1 MQDITK
7 QELRQKI
14 KIELSQNKQNFEKW
28 SKLIC
33 KNIINS
39 DFYKKAKIVYAYM
52 ALPDEV
58 DLSVLID
65 DALCKNKTV
74 FVPKVVPNSNKMI
87 FFDYS
92 KCQFENGSFGILEPK
107 TNNTNEDLAKDFMEE
122 RITGNQTV
130 IFLVPGRVFGE
141 DGERIGRGKGFYDI
155 YLSDFLKTQKKSV
168 LVAGVCFP
176 IQIGKQV
183 PTTEHDI
190 KMDQIFTCP
199 K

>member
-1 MQDITK
+1 MQNITK

-33 KNIINS
+33 QNIINS
-39 DFYKKAKIVYAYM
+39 EFYQKAQIVYAYM

-107 TNNTNEDLAKDFMEE
+107 TEDIKEE
-122 RITGNQTV
+122 KIAGDQTA
-130 IFLVPGRVFGE
+130 IFLIPGRVFGE

-155 YLSDFLKTQKKSV
+155 YLSNFLKTQKKSV

>member
-1 MQDITK
+1 MQNITK

-33 KNIINS
+33 QNIINS
-39 DFYKKAKIVYAYM
+39 EFYQKAQIVYAYM

-74 FVPKVVPNSNKMI
+74 YVPKVVQNSNKMI

-107 TNNTNEDLAKDFMEE
+107 TEDIKEE
-122 RITGNQTV
+122 KIAGDQTA

-141 DGERIGRGKGFYDI
+141 DGERVGRGKGFYDI
-155 YLSDFLKTQKKSV
+155 YLSNFLKTQKKSV

>member
-1 MQDITK
+1 MQNITK

-14 KIELSQNKQNFEKW
+14 KFELSQNKQNFEKW

-33 KNIINS
+33 QNIINS
-39 DFYKKAKIVYAYM
+39 EFYQKAQIVYAYM

-74 FVPKVVPNSNKMI
+74 YVPKVVPNSNKMI

-107 TNNTNEDLAKDFMEE
+107 TEDIKEE
-122 RITGNQTV
+122 KIAGDQTA

-155 YLSDFLKTQKKSV
+155 YLSNFLKTQKKSV

>member
-1 MQDITK
+1 MQNITK

-33 KNIINS
+33 QNIINS
-39 DFYKKAKIVYAYM
+39 EFYQKAQIVYAYM

-107 TNNTNEDLAKDFMEE
+107 TDDIKEE
-122 RITGNQTV
+122 KIAGDQTA

-155 YLSDFLKTQKKSV
+155 YLNDFLKTQKKSV

>member
-1 MQDITK
+1 MQNITK

-33 KNIINS
+33 QNIINS
-39 DFYKKAKIVYAYM
+39 EFYKKAQIVYAYM

-107 TNNTNEDLAKDFMEE
+107 TDDIKEE
-122 RITGNQTV
+122 KIAGDQTA

-155 YLSDFLKTQKKSV
+155 YLSNFLKTQKKSV

>member
-1 MQDITK
+1 MQNITK

-28 SKLIC
+28 SKSIC
-33 KNIINS
+33 QNIINS
-39 DFYKKAKIVYAYM
+39 EFYQKAQIVYAYM

-107 TNNTNEDLAKDFMEE
+107 TENIKEE
-122 RITGNQTV
+122 KIAGDQTA

-155 YLSDFLKTQKKSV
+155 YLSNFLKTQKKSV

>member
-1 MQDITK
+1 MQNITK

-33 KNIINS
+33 QNIINS
-39 DFYKKAKIVYAYM
+39 EVYQKAQIVYAYM

-107 TNNTNEDLAKDFMEE
+107 TDDIKEE
-122 RITGNQTV
+122 KIAGDQTA

-155 YLSDFLKTQKKSV
+155 YLSNFLKTQKKSV

>member
-1 MQDITK
+1 MQNITK

-33 KNIINS
+33 QNIINS
-39 DFYKKAKIVYAYM
+39 EFYQKAQIVYAYM

-107 TNNTNEDLAKDFMEE
+107 TKNIDEE
-122 RITGNQTV
+122 KIAGDQTA

-155 YLSDFLKTQKKSV
+155 YLNDFLKTQKKSV

-183 PTTEHDI
+183 PTTELDI

>member
-1 MQDITK
+1 MQNITK

-14 KIELSQNKQNFEKW
+14 KIELSQNKHNFEKW
-28 SKLIC
+28 SKSIC
-33 KNIINS
+33 QNIINS
-39 DFYKKAKIVYAYM
+39 EFYQKAQIVYAYM

-107 TNNTNEDLAKDFMEE
+107 TEDIKEE
-122 RITGNQTV
+122 KIAGDHTA

-155 YLSDFLKTQKKSV
+155 YLSNFLKTQKKSV

>member
-1 MQDITK
+1 MQNITK

-28 SKLIC
+28 SKSIC
-33 KNIINS
+33 QNIINS
-39 DFYKKAKIVYAYM
+39 EFYQKAQIVYAYM

-74 FVPKVVPNSNKMI
+74 YVPKVVPNSNKMI

-92 KCQFENGSFGILEPK
+92 KCQFENGSYGILEPK
-107 TNNTNEDLAKDFMEE
+107 TEDIEDIKEE
-122 RITGNQTV
+122 KIAGDQTA

-155 YLSDFLKTQKKSV
+155 YLSNFLKTQKKSV

>member
-1 MQDITK
+1 MQNITK

-33 KNIINS
+33 QNIINS
-39 DFYKKAKIVYAYM
+39 EFYQKAQIVYAYM

-107 TNNTNEDLAKDFMEE
+107 TEDIKEE
-122 RITGNQTV
+122 KIAGNQTA

-155 YLSDFLKTQKKSV
+155 YLSNFLKTQKKSV

>member
-1 MQDITK
+1 MQNITK
-7 QELRQKI
+7 QELRQII

-33 KNIINS
+33 QNIINS
-39 DFYKKAKIVYAYM
+39 EFYQKAQIVYAYM

-107 TNNTNEDLAKDFMEE
+107 TEDIKEE
-122 RITGNQTV
+122 KITGDQTA

-155 YLSDFLKTQKKSV
+155 YLSNFLKTQKKSV

>member
-1 MQDITK
+1 MQNITK

-33 KNIINS
+33 QNIINS
-39 DFYKKAKIVYAYM
+39 EFYQKAQIIYAYM

-74 FVPKVVPNSNKMI
+74 YVPKVVPNSNKMI

-107 TNNTNEDLAKDFMEE
+107 TEDIKEE
-122 RITGNQTV
+122 KIAGDQTA

-155 YLSDFLKTQKKSV
+155 YLSNFLKTQKKSV

>member
-1 MQDITK
+1 MQNITK

-33 KNIINS
+33 QNIINS
-39 DFYKKAKIVYAYM
+39 EFYQKAQIVYAYM

-107 TNNTNEDLAKDFMEE
+107 TEDINEEKIAGD
-122 RITGNQTV
+122 QTA

-155 YLSDFLKTQKKSV
+155 YLSNFLKTQKKSV

>member
-1 MQDITK
+1 MQNITK

-33 KNIINS
+33 QNIINS
-39 DFYKKAKIVYAYM
+39 EFYQKAQIVYAYM

-74 FVPKVVPNSNKMI
+74 YVPKVVPNSNKMI

-107 TNNTNEDLAKDFMEE
+107 TADIKEE
-122 RITGNQTV
+122 KIAGDQTA

-141 DGERIGRGKGFYDI
+141 DGARIGRGKGFYDI
-155 YLSDFLKTQKKSV
+155 YLSNFVNTQKKSV

-183 PTTEHDI
+183 PAAEHDI
-190 KMDQIFTCP
+190 QMNTLFTCSE
-199 K
+199 

>member
-1 MQDITK
+1 MQNITK

-14 KIELSQNKQNFEKW
+14 KNELSQNKQHFEKW
-28 SKLIC
+28 SKSIC
-33 KNIINS
+33 QNIINS
-39 DFYKKAKIVYAYM
+39 GFYQKAQIVYAYM

-58 DLSVLID
+58 NLSVLID

-107 TNNTNEDLAKDFMEE
+107 TEDIKEE
-122 RITGNQTV
+122 KIPGDQTA

-155 YLSDFLKTQKKSV
+155 YLSNFLKTQKKSV

>member
-1 MQDITK
+1 MQNITK

-28 SKLIC
+28 SKSIC
-33 KNIINS
+33 QNIINS
-39 DFYKKAKIVYAYM
+39 EFYQKAQIVYAYM

-74 FVPKVVPNSNKMI
+74 YVPKVVPNSNKII

-107 TNNTNEDLAKDFMEE
+107 TKNIDEE
-122 RITGNQTV
+122 KIAGNQTA

-141 DGERIGRGKGFYDI
+141 DGERVGRGKGFYDI
-155 YLSDFLKTQKKSV
+155 YLSNFLKTQKKSV

>member
-1 MQDITK
+1 MQNITK

-33 KNIINS
+33 QNIINS
-39 DFYKKAKIVYAYM
+39 EFYQKAQIVYAYM

-74 FVPKVVPNSNKMI
+74 YVPKVVPNSNKMI

-107 TNNTNEDLAKDFMEE
+107 TEDINEEKIAGD
-122 RITGNQTV
+122 QTA

-155 YLSDFLKTQKKSV
+155 YLSNFLNTQKKSV

>member
-1 MQDITK
+1 MLNITK

-28 SKLIC
+28 SKSIC
-33 KNIINS
+33 QNIINS
-39 DFYKKAKIVYAYM
+39 EFYQKAQIVYAYM

-92 KCQFENGSFGILEPK
+92 KCQFENGSYGILEPK
-107 TNNTNEDLAKDFMEE
+107 TEDIKEE
-122 RITGNQTV
+122 KIAGDQTA

-155 YLSDFLKTQKKSV
+155 YLSNFLKTQKKSV

>member
-1 MQDITK
+1 MQNITK

-28 SKLIC
+28 SKSIC
-33 KNIINS
+33 QNIINS
-39 DFYKKAKIVYAYM
+39 EFYQKAQIVYAYM

-74 FVPKVVPNSNKMI
+74 YVPKVVQNSNKMI

-107 TNNTNEDLAKDFMEE
+107 TEDIKEE
-122 RITGNQTV
+122 KIAGDQTA

-141 DGERIGRGKGFYDI
+141 DGERVGRGKGFYDI

>member
-1 MQDITK
+1 MQNITK

-28 SKLIC
+28 SKSIC
-33 KNIINS
+33 QNIINS
-39 DFYKKAKIVYAYM
+39 EFYQKAQIVYAYM

-74 FVPKVVPNSNKMI
+74 FVPKVVQNSNKMI

-107 TNNTNEDLAKDFMEE
+107 TEDIKEE
-122 RITGNQTV
+122 KIAGNQTA

-141 DGERIGRGKGFYDI
+141 DGERVGRGKGFYDI
-155 YLSDFLKTQKKSV
+155 YLSNFLKTQKKSV

>member
-1 MQDITK
+1 MQNITK

-28 SKLIC
+28 SKSIC
-33 KNIINS
+33 QNIINS
-39 DFYKKAKIVYAYM
+39 EFYQKAQIVYAYM

-74 FVPKVVPNSNKMI
+74 YVPKVVPNSNKMI

-107 TNNTNEDLAKDFMEE
+107 TEDIKEE
-122 RITGNQTV
+122 KIEGDQTA

-155 YLSDFLKTQKKSV
+155 YLSNFLKTQKKSV

>member
-1 MQDITK
+1 MQNITK

-33 KNIINS
+33 QNIINS
-39 DFYKKAKIVYAYM
+39 EFYQKAQIVYAYM

-92 KCQFENGSFGILEPK
+92 KCLFENGSFGILEPK
-107 TNNTNEDLAKDFMEE
+107 TEDIKEE
-122 RITGNQTV
+122 KIAGDQTA

-141 DGERIGRGKGFYDI
+141 DGERVGRGKGFYDI
-155 YLSDFLKTQKKSV
+155 YLNDFLKTQKKSV

>member
-1 MQDITK
+1 MQNITK

-33 KNIINS
+33 QNIINS
-39 DFYKKAKIVYAYM
+39 EFYKKAQIVYAYM

-58 DLSVLID
+58 DLSILID

-92 KCQFENGSFGILEPK
+92 KCKFENGSFGILEPK
-107 TNNTNEDLAKDFMEE
+107 TEDIKEE
-122 RITGNQTV
+122 KFAGDQTA

-155 YLSDFLKTQKKSV
+155 YLSNFLKTQKKSV

>member
-1 MQDITK
+1 MQNITK

-14 KIELSQNKQNFEKW
+14 KIELSQNKHNFEKW
-28 SKLIC
+28 SKSIC
-33 KNIINS
+33 QNIINS
-39 DFYKKAKIVYAYM
+39 EFYQKAQIVYAYM

-74 FVPKVVPNSNKMI
+74 YVPKVVPNSNKMI

-107 TNNTNEDLAKDFMEE
+107 TENIKEE
-122 RITGNQTV
+122 KIAGDQTA

-155 YLSDFLKTQKKSV
+155 YLSNFLKTQKKSV

>member
-1 MQDITK
+1 MQNITK

-33 KNIINS
+33 QNIINS
-39 DFYKKAKIVYAYM
+39 EFYQKAQIVYAYM

-107 TNNTNEDLAKDFMEE
+107 TKNIDEE
-122 RITGNQTV
+122 KIAGDQTA

-155 YLSDFLKTQKKSV
+155 YLSNFLKTQKKSV

>member
-1 MQDITK
+1 MQNITK

-28 SKLIC
+28 SKSIC
-33 KNIINS
+33 QNIINS
-39 DFYKKAKIVYAYM
+39 EFYQKAQIVYAYM

-65 DALCKNKTV
+65 DALSKNKTV

-107 TNNTNEDLAKDFMEE
+107 TEDIKEE
-122 RITGNQTV
+122 KIAGNQTA

-155 YLSDFLKTQKKSV
+155 YLSNFLKTQKKSV

>member
-1 MQDITK
+1 MQNITK

-33 KNIINS
+33 QNIINS
-39 DFYKKAKIVYAYM
+39 EFYQKAQIVYAYM

-107 TNNTNEDLAKDFMEE
+107 TEDIKEE
-122 RITGNQTV
+122 KIAGDQTV

-155 YLSDFLKTQKKSV
+155 YLSNFLKTQKKSV

>member
-1 MQDITK
+1 MQNITK

-28 SKLIC
+28 SKSIC
-33 KNIINS
+33 QNIINS
-39 DFYKKAKIVYAYM
+39 EFYQKAQIVYAYM

-107 TNNTNEDLAKDFMEE
+107 TEDINEEKIAGD
-122 RITGNQTV
+122 QTA

-155 YLSDFLKTQKKSV
+155 YLSNFLKTQKKSV

>member
-1 MQDITK
+1 MQNITK

-33 KNIINS
+33 QNIINS
-39 DFYKKAKIVYAYM
+39 EFYQKAQIVYAYM

-74 FVPKVVPNSNKMI
+74 YVPKVVPNSNKMI

-92 KCQFENGSFGILEPK
+92 KYQFENGSFGILEPK
-107 TNNTNEDLAKDFMEE
+107 TKNINEEKIAGD
-122 RITGNQTV
+122 QTA

-155 YLSDFLKTQKKSV
+155 YLSNFLNTQKKSV

>member
-1 MQDITK
+1 MQNITK

-33 KNIINS
+33 QNIINS
-39 DFYKKAKIVYAYM
+39 EFYQKAQIVYAYM

-107 TNNTNEDLAKDFMEE
+107 TEGIKEE
-122 RITGNQTV
+122 KIAGDQTT

-141 DGERIGRGKGFYDI
+141 YGERIGRGKGFYDI
-155 YLSDFLKTQKKSV
+155 YLSNFLKTQKKSV

>member
-1 MQDITK
+1 MQNITK

-33 KNIINS
+33 QNIINS
-39 DFYKKAKIVYAYM
+39 EFYQKAQIVYAYM

-74 FVPKVVPNSNKMI
+74 FVPKVVQNSNKMI

-107 TNNTNEDLAKDFMEE
+107 TEDIKEE
-122 RITGNQTV
+122 KITGDQTA

-155 YLSDFLKTQKKSV
+155 YLSNFLNTQKKSV

>member
-1 MQDITK
+1 MEKQTK

-28 SKLIC
+28 SKQIC
-33 KNIINS
+33 QNIINS
-39 DFYKKAKIVYAYM
+39 DFYQKAQIIFAYM

-58 DLSVLID
+58 NLSLLIE
-65 DALCKNKTV
+65 DALSKNKKV

-92 KCQFENGSFGILEPK
+92 KCQFENGSFGILEPTK
-107 TNNTNEDLAKDFMEE
+107 ELNKDFEKDYIEE
-122 RITGNQTV
+122 KSMGNKTV
-130 IFLVPGRVFGE
+130 LFLVPGRVFDD
-141 DGERIGRGKGFYDI
+141 DGGRIGRGKGFYDI
-155 YLSDFLKTQKKSV
+155 YLSDFLNTNKKSV

-176 IQIGKQV
+176 IQIGKQI

-190 KMDQIFTCP
+190 KMSKIFTCP

>member
-1 MQDITK
+1 MQNITK

-33 KNIINS
+33 QNIINS
-39 DFYKKAKIVYAYM
+39 EFYQKAQIVYAYM

-107 TNNTNEDLAKDFMEE
+107 TEDIKEE
-122 RITGNQTV
+122 KIAGDQTA

>member
-1 MQDITK
+1 MQNITK

-33 KNIINS
+33 QNIINS
-39 DFYKKAKIVYAYM
+39 EFYQKAQIVYAYM

-107 TNNTNEDLAKDFMEE
+107 TEDIKEE
-122 RITGNQTV
+122 KITGDQTA

-155 YLSDFLKTQKKSV
+155 YLSNFLKTQKKSV

>member
-1 MQDITK
+1 MQNITK

-14 KIELSQNKQNFEKW
+14 KIELSQNKHNFEKW
-28 SKLIC
+28 SKSIC
-33 KNIINS
+33 QNIINS
-39 DFYKKAKIVYAYM
+39 EFYQKAQIVYAYM

-58 DLSVLID
+58 DLSALID
-65 DALCKNKTV
+65 DAICKNKTV
-74 FVPKVVPNSNKMI
+74 YVPKVVQNSNKMI

-107 TNNTNEDLAKDFMEE
+107 TEDIKEE
-122 RITGNQTV
+122 KIAGDQTA

-141 DGERIGRGKGFYDI
+141 DGKRIGRGKGFYDI
-155 YLSDFLKTQKKSV
+155 YLSNFLKTQKKSV

-176 IQIGKQV
+176 IQIGKHV

>member
-1 MQDITK
+1 MQNITK

-33 KNIINS
+33 QNIINS
-39 DFYKKAKIVYAYM
+39 EFYQKAQIVYAYM

-107 TNNTNEDLAKDFMEE
+107 TDDIKEE
-122 RITGNQTV
+122 KIAGDQTA

-155 YLSDFLKTQKKSV
+155 YLSNFLNTQKKSV

>member
-1 MQDITK
+1 MQNITK

-33 KNIINS
+33 QNIINS
-39 DFYKKAKIVYAYM
+39 EFYQKAKIVYAYM

-107 TNNTNEDLAKDFMEE
+107 TEDINEEKIAGD
-122 RITGNQTV
+122 QTA

-155 YLSDFLKTQKKSV
+155 YLNDFLKTQKKSV

>member
-1 MQDITK
+1 MQNITK

-28 SKLIC
+28 SKSIC
-33 KNIINS
+33 QNIINS
-39 DFYKKAKIVYAYM
+39 EFYQKAQIVYAYM

-107 TNNTNEDLAKDFMEE
+107 TEDIKEE
-122 RITGNQTV
+122 KIAGDQTA

-155 YLSDFLKTQKKSV
+155 YLSNFLKTQKKSV

>member
-1 MQDITK
+1 MQNITK

-14 KIELSQNKQNFEKW
+14 KIELSQNKHNFEKW
-28 SKLIC
+28 SKSIC
-33 KNIINS
+33 QNIINS
-39 DFYKKAKIVYAYM
+39 EFYQKAQIVYAYM

-74 FVPKVVPNSNKMI
+74 YVPKVVPNSNKMI

-107 TNNTNEDLAKDFMEE
+107 TEDIKEE
-122 RITGNQTV
+122 KIAGDQTA

-155 YLSDFLKTQKKSV
+155 YLSNFLKTQKKSV